1 MGGKKYIFLTIATVL
16 ALTILGVF
24 VLVLLPERVLLDPEL
39 SAIPESIDEPV
50 ITFIDPI
57 RGSEDAKITIVEYG
71 DFACPLCQSI
81 EPDIATLIAE
91 APRQRRLI
99 WKDAPNVA
107 IHPEAFT
114 LAQAAR
120 CGQDQGKFWE
130 FHDALLGSS
139 LNPNASQLRTIAENL
154 GIDGETFT
162 ACMASGVTRPVVE
175 HTLDEA
181 VALDIAST
189 PAIFINGVLYEGPLT
204 LTGLREYIEE
214 L

>member
-1 MGGKKYIFLTIATVL
+1 MGGRKYIFLTIASIL

-99 WKDAPNVA
+99 
-107 IHPEAFT
+107 
-114 LAQAAR
+114 
-120 CGQDQGKFWE
+120 
-130 FHDALLGSS
+130 
-139 LNPNASQLRTIAENL
+139 
-154 GIDGETFT
+154 
-162 ACMASGVTRPVVE
+162 
-175 HTLDEA
+175 
-181 VALDIAST
+181 
-189 PAIFINGVLYEGPLT
+189 
-204 LTGLREYIEE
+204 
-214 L
+214 

>member
-1 MGGKKYIFLTIATVL
+1 MQKTILLTVSGIL
-16 ALTILGVF
+16 AATILGVF
-24 VLVLLPERVLLDPEL
+24 LLVLLPDRVLQDPEL
-39 SAIPESIDEPV
+39 SAIPESIDAPV

-71 DFACPLCQSI
+71 DFACPLCQSL

-99 WKDAPNVA
+99 WKDAPNVG

-130 FHDALLGSS
+130 FHDQLLSS
-139 LNPNASQLRTIAENL
+139 PLNPNASQLRTIAENL
-154 GIDGETFT
+154 GMDGETFT

-175 HTLDEA
+175 HTLEEA
-181 VALDIAST
+181 IALDVTST
-189 PAIFINGVLYEGPLT
+189 PAIYINGELYTGPLS
-204 LTGLREYIEE
+204 LTGLREAVES